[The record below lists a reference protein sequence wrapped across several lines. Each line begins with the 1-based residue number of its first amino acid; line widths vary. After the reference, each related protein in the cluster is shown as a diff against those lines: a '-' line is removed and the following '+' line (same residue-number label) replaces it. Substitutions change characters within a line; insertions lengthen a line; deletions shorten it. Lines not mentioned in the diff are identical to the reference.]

1 MQSFFW
7 INGQYQPVGQ
17 LSQAS
22 QAAAQVSHE
31 TMMNTQARI
40 ANNQYM
46 TANTG
51 VQQPPRANYN
61 HHDGVYSSRQPS
73 NRQTISLPRQAVS
86 DQLSGWGNKNYVL
99 RLLRNNE
106 QRSNNTERGNP
117 GLPASNGFQ
126 QDFHKKYSQNSLI
139 QSQPNMM
146 KAKTTYSQEDM
157 SYLQNQSAR
166 VPGNQPE
173 RTQDGNVVAD
183 LQNSRDQNN
192 LIYKGTSTY
201 PVPRYNTTATP
212 APNVEVIDTA
222 AVHRR
227 PAPYNPN
234 HRPNATQHGFSPS
247 IPPPSYDAATSKSF
261 RNDSTTT
268 NSRSSLQNV
277 HVSNRSPKTQQYSTH
292 YNGEAATSTINPNS
306 YSRQHETSFQHSAV
320 TPQEMQKNKKIAELL
335 VFLHSEEDTRF
346 SIEGKLS
353 VSQDRMAE
361 SNNYMQPVT
370 SNDSYNSNASM
381 YLPINSGLSL
391 PTNNHIPMSPQHS
404 QDVQLQQST
413 AQKFFYAKQNKGGNG
428 SIAAYARPPPKN
440 VVSLRDAPH
449 LKQLPEGISSQ
460 KMKTQSSAAISREWV
475 EKVSSVK
482 ANASSIHSSPG
493 RTRAVAVVQPLS
505 QESYQDASKQTSS
518 TTVSQLSVDKSAI
531 THSAANKADTFE
543 SYLVS
548 AETHDLSKKLLFAD
562 DTVSQSPLN
571 MQVDHPL
578 ALNVEQSVTS
588 KLPVSQ
594 SSEKDQ
600 SERQTDPKEVLDLSS
615 IPTIPWTLNALTE
628 LIQKEEKAHTESYGF
643 AKLDSDYKMQTDMF
657 KDMVSMRNP
666 DWFKDLIKEAHEYV
680 KDATPDSVRLLQ
692 VDGCFSEQFKHCHVL
707 KYNEVYSAPPYT
719 SSWLNVNEQL
729 DEIDKEFDLP
739 RSLKH
744 RLESESQLDQVQ
756 IDNGIPGIIELSEEK
771 QDSTV
776 DADSTSTASPYGTE
790 IDDSSDSHC
799 SFQIQVLSQAEA
811 KVIYEQLQSKLPTS
825 MDTHNQPKR
834 VTKSPVEGELPTDTG
849 STLSNTLLE
858 SKSFSPVDQVCCV
871 VRFMEQIWG
880 SNPASLSKCECVRN
894 YEDIPD
900 QTLDMEE
907 IAVHKEDQM
916 CAFGSDSKFH
926 TVPEGKKPA
935 EGDKNVGNRVETLNL
950 LEICNEL
957 EITIDLPEDNEK
969 AHSCSDNDPNNVSQL
984 RINSSESSVIL
995 ISENT
1000 DHLSGSDNEVPKL
1013 MPDLEKDLEL
1023 ARNKKKETEQSKTES
1038 YHWKTEDGQTQAATS
1053 SPKTTCSGKHDA
1065 VFRREE
1071 TKHNVFYPLF
1081 QKSKKRKPL
1090 FESQRVLEGAS
1101 NEKVFICAT
1110 DNEPSASNAQTVQ
1123 LVLFGSSAQNKCVL
1137 MGSRKSHVSSVEAV
1151 SAVVQNPPIVL
1162 TIKLSP
1168 MKRESEKALARKH
1181 SDKRR
1186 LCEKSRI
1193 SFPPTKMKHR
1203 HKLKTQKCTLATS
1216 SVPSLKKA
1224 EKVDPANTE
1233 ELPISSE
1240 TRILSGTTRPCLS
1253 LKKRRSQRV
1262 GEKTKRRTA
1271 TLSQPADQEKSEEEN
1286 ESSAV
1291 MPHLKNDVLKFGV
1304 LPKTFD
1310 FKDGSNGRKE
1320 NDDPLPGNSDL
1331 VEEKDDSP
1339 SKTIKRARGIT
1350 NKAWYQNPEEK
1361 NMLIPPTPKTD
1372 NVFHAF
1378 QKKYKDKMQPPVDK

>member
-1 MQSFFW
+1 MQSSFW
-7 INGQYQPVGQ
+7 INCQYQPVGQ

-22 QAAAQVSHE
+22 QAQVSHE
-31 TMMNTQARI
+31 TMMNPQARI

-61 HHDGVYSSRQPS
+61 HHDGVYSNRQPS
-73 NRQTISLPRQAVS
+73 NRQTSLPHQAVS
-86 DQLSGWGNKNYVL
+86 DQLSGRGKYNYML

-106 QRSNNTERGNP
+106 QRSDNTERRNP

-126 QDFHKKYSQNSLI
+126 QDFHKNYAQNSLI

-292 YNGEAATSTINPNS
+292 YNGEEATSTINPNS
-306 YSRQHETSFQHSAV
+306 YSRQHETSLQHSAV
-320 TPQEMQKNKKIAELL
+320 TPQETQKKKKIAELL
-335 VFLHSEEDTRF
+335 VFLHSEEDTSF
-346 SIEGKLS
+346 SIEGKQS

-381 YLPINSGLSL
+381 YLPFNSGLSL
-391 PTNNHIPMSPQHS
+391 PTNNHIPMSPQHN
-404 QDVQLQQST
+404 QDVQLKQST
-413 AQKFFYAKQNKGGNG
+413 AQKFCYAKQDGNG
-428 SIAAYARPPPKN
+428 SIAAYACPPPKN
-440 VVSLRDAPH
+440 VVSLRNAPH

-460 KMKTQSSAAISREWV
+460 KMKTQSSAAIREWV
-475 EKVSSVK
+475 EKVLSVK

-493 RTRAVAVVQPLS
+493 RTRAVAVVQPLL

-548 AETHDLSKKLLFAD
+548 AETHDLSKKQLFAD

-578 ALNVEQSVTS
+578 ALNMDKSVTS
-588 KLPVSQ
+588 KVPVSQ

-600 SERQTDPKEVLDLSS
+600 SERPTDLDLSS
-615 IPTIPWTLNALTE
+615 IPTIPWTLNALIK
-628 LIQKEEKAHTESYGF
+628 LIQDEEKAHTELYGF
-643 AKLDSDYKMQTDMF
+643 AKLDSDNKMQTDMF
-657 KDMVSMRNP
+657 NDMVSTRNP
-666 DWFKDLIKEAHEYV
+666 DWFTDIMKETHEYV
-680 KDATPDSVRLLQ
+680 KDVTPDSVRLLQ
-692 VDGCFSEQFKHCHVL
+692 VDRRFSEQLKRCHVL

-729 DEIDKEFDLP
+729 DEIDKEFDFP
-739 RSLKH
+739 WSLKH
-744 RLESESQLDQVQ
+744 CLESESQLDQVQ
-756 IDNGIPGIIELSEEK
+756 IDNSIPGIIELSEEK

-790 IDDSSDSHC
+790 MDDSSDSHC
-799 SFQIQVLSQAEA
+799 SFQIQVLSHAEA

-825 MDTHNQPKR
+825 MDTHNQQKR
-834 VTKSPVEGELPTDTG
+834 VTKSLVEVELPTDTV

-858 SKSFSPVDQVCCV
+858 NKSVSPVDQVCCV
-871 VRFMEQIWG
+871 VRFKEQIWG
-880 SNPASLSKCECVRN
+880 SNPASLSKCECMKN
-894 YEDIPD
+894 HEDIPD

-926 TVPEGKKPA
+926 SVPEGKKPA
-935 EGDKNVGNRVETLNL
+935 EGDKNVGNRVETLDL
-950 LEICNEL
+950 LELCNEL

-969 AHSCSDNDPNNVSQL
+969 ADNDPNNVSQL
-984 RINSSESSVIL
+984 SINSSESSAIL

-1000 DHLSGSDNEVPKL
+1000 DHLSGSDNGVPKL

-1053 SPKTTCSGKHDA
+1053 SLKTTCSGKHDA
-1065 VFRREE
+1065 VCRKEE

-1123 LVLFGSSAQNKCVL
+1123 LVLFGSSAQNNCGL
-1137 MGSRKSHVSSVEAV
+1137 MGSRKSHVSSVKAV
-1151 SAVVQNPPIVL
+1151 SAAVQNPPIVL

-1168 MKRESEKALARKH
+1168 MKRKSEKALARKH

-1203 HKLKTQKCTLATS
+1203 HKLKTQKCTRATS
-1216 SVPSLKKA
+1216 SRPSLKKA
-1224 EKVDPANTE
+1224 KKVDPANTE
-1233 ELPISSE
+1233 ELPVSSE
-1240 TRILSGTTRPCLS
+1240 TSILSGTTRPCLS

-1271 TLSQPADQEKSEEEN
+1271 TLSQPADQEEN
-1286 ESSAV
+1286 ESNAV

-1320 NDDPLPGNSDL
+1320 NDDPLPG
-1331 VEEKDDSP
+1331 K
-1339 SKTIKRARGIT
+1339 
-1350 NKAWYQNPEEK
+1350 
-1361 NMLIPPTPKTD
+1361 
-1372 NVFHAF
+1372 
-1378 QKKYKDKMQPPVDK
+1378 

>member
-1 MQSFFW
+1 
-7 INGQYQPVGQ
+7 
-17 LSQAS
+17 
-22 QAAAQVSHE
+22 
-31 TMMNTQARI
+31 
-40 ANNQYM
+40 
-46 TANTG
+46 
-51 VQQPPRANYN
+51 
-61 HHDGVYSSRQPS
+61 
-73 NRQTISLPRQAVS
+73 
-86 DQLSGWGNKNYVL
+86 
-99 RLLRNNE
+99 
-106 QRSNNTERGNP
+106 
-117 GLPASNGFQ
+117 
-126 QDFHKKYSQNSLI
+126 
-139 QSQPNMM
+139 
-146 KAKTTYSQEDM
+146 M

-173 RTQDGNVVAD
+173 RTQDGNVVTD
-183 LQNSRDQNN
+183 LQNSRDQKNF
-192 LIYKGTSTY
+192 IYKGTSTY
-201 PVPRYNTTATP
+201 PVPRYNTTATT

-227 PAPYNPN
+227 PTPYNPN

-247 IPPPSYDAATSKSF
+247 IPPPSYDAVTSKSF

-277 HVSNRSPKTQQYSTH
+277 QVSNRSPKTQQYSTH
-292 YNGEAATSTINPNS
+292 YNGEEATSTINPNS
-306 YSRQHETSFQHSAV
+306 YSRQHETSLQHSAV
-320 TPQEMQKNKKIAELL
+320 TPQETHKTNKIAELL
-335 VFLHSEEDTRF
+335 VYLYSEEDTSL
-346 SIEGKLS
+346 SIEGKQS

-391 PTNNHIPMSPQHS
+391 PTNNHISMSPQHS

-413 AQKFFYAKQNKGGNG
+413 AQKFFYAKQDGNG

-440 VVSLRDAPH
+440 VVSSRDAPH

-460 KMKTQSSAAISREWV
+460 KIETQSSAAISREWV
-475 EKVSSVK
+475 EKLSSVK

-505 QESYQDASKQTSS
+505 QESYQDASKQPSS

-548 AETHDLSKKLLFAD
+548 AETHDLSKKQLFAD
-562 DTVSQSPLN
+562 DTISQSPLN

-578 ALNVEQSVTS
+578 ALNVDKSVTS
-588 KLPVSQ
+588 KVPVSQ

-600 SERQTDPKEVLDLSS
+600 SERPTDPKEVLDLSS
-615 IPTIPWTLNALTE
+615 IPTIPWPLNALTK
-628 LIQKEEKAHTESYGF
+628 LIQKEEKAHTELYGF
-643 AKLDSDYKMQTDMF
+643 AKLDSDNKMQTDMF
-657 KDMVSMRNP
+657 KDMVSTRKP
-666 DWFKDLIKEAHEYV
+666 DWFKDLMKEIHEFGV
-680 KDATPDSVRLLQ
+680 KDAMPDYVRLLQ
-692 VDGCFSEQFKHCHVL
+692 VDGRFSEQLKSFHVL

-729 DEIDKEFDLP
+729 DEIDKEFDFP
-739 RSLKH
+739 WSLKH

-756 IDNGIPGIIELSEEK
+756 IDNSIPGIIELSEEK

-790 IDDSSDSHC
+790 IDDSSDSHY

-825 MDTHNQPKR
+825 MDTHNQQKR
-834 VTKSPVEGELPTDTG
+834 VTKSPVEGELPKDTV
-849 STLSNTLLE
+849 STLSKTLLKK
-858 SKSFSPVDQVCCV
+858 KSVSPVDQVCCV

-880 SNPASLSKCECVRN
+880 SNPASLSKCECKN
-894 YEDIPD
+894 KKNHEDIPD

-926 TVPEGKKPA
+926 SVPEGKKPA
-935 EGDKNVGNRVETLNL
+935 EGDKNVGNRVETLDL
-950 LEICNEL
+950 LELCNEL

-969 AHSCSDNDPNNVSQL
+969 AHSYSDNDPNNVSQL
-984 RINSSESSVIL
+984 SINSSESSVIF

-1023 ARNKKKETEQSKTES
+1023 ARNQKKETEQSKSES

-1053 SPKTTCSGKHDA
+1053 SLKTTCSGKHDA
-1065 VFRREE
+1065 VFRKEE

-1081 QKSKKRKPL
+1081 QKSKKRKSL
-1090 FESQRVLEGAS
+1090 VESQSVLEGAS

-1110 DNEPSASNAQTVQ
+1110 DNEPSASNARTVQ
-1123 LVLFGSSAQNKCVL
+1123 LVLFGSSEQNKCVL
-1137 MGSRKSHVSSVEAV
+1137 MGSRKSHVISAEAV
-1151 SAVVQNPPIVL
+1151 SAAVQNPPMLL

-1168 MKRESEKALARKH
+1168 MKRKSESETASARKH

-1216 SVPSLKKA
+1216 SGPSLKKA

-1233 ELPISSE
+1233 ELPVSSE

-1253 LKKRRSQRV
+1253 LKKRRSHSKECV

-1291 MPHLKNDVLKFGV
+1291 MHLLKNDVLKFGV
-1304 LPKTFD
+1304 LPKAFD

-1331 VEEKDDSP
+1331 VEEKDESP
-1339 SKTIKRARGIT
+1339 SKTIKRARGT
-1350 NKAWYQNPEEK
+1350 WYPNPEEK

-1372 NVFHAF
+1372 NVFIEF
-1378 QKKYKDKMQPPVDK
+1378 QKKYKDKMQPSVDK